1 MNHMLEFFSKNFRTS
16 IIKCFSKQIL
26 WKKKKGKFQQR
37 HISARKNQMAITE
50 LKNTRNKIKH
60 PMDGLSSGD
69 DKRVESVHL
78 RLDQYN
84 LSKLNN
90 REKLRTPSKKKKKTK
105 RASGFCGT
113 VTNDPTFIS
122 SHPRRT
128 GETQQS

>member
-1 MNHMLEFFSKNFRTS
+1 
-16 IIKCFSKQIL
+16 
-26 WKKKKGKFQQR
+26 
-37 HISARKNQMAITE
+37 MAITE
-50 LKNTRNKIKH
+50 LKNTRNKIKN
-60 PMDGLSSGD
+60 PLDGLSSGD
-69 DKRVESVHL
+69 DKRVKSVHL

-84 LSKLNN
+84 LSKPNN
-90 REKLRTPSKKKKKTK
+90 REKLRTPSKKKKKKTK